1 MHINACFAILLLAIA
16 LAQAG
21 PAPKTVEKK
30 SLAEDTKLETRKA
43 DLKIEEAGEEKD
55 RAKKSATTFCVQI
68 KPGSTEAIQ
77 VPCKDNQAVAQR
89 MPFTIQSQ
97 SVPQQIQAMNFVQ
110 PVAQVAQVPQAN
122 ILVPQPLL
130 PAFNTLQIVQPATP
144 PCMQSAP
151 AVNIIQSIPQSNIVQ
166 HIPKPKP
173 KPMPTSAPAVEVE
186 TITKAPKPDRIEQAP
201 EPLPEPQETLTVL
214 PYAPAC
220 QDQLITIPSSS
231 LVLMT
236 EPELAQLATI
246 IQVPSSCNNPLHGV
260 ISPCSCQSNLAVLNE
275 PSVESMSMNMLP
287 AMSYSS
293 PYARSAAMTRYPAS
307 IGQRVLTQQRPA
319 PQARHHTHI
328 DVQVPGFGYYS
339 GHHGHHGHY
348 KVYPNM
354 YINAAGSAGSAP
366 VQSPIQ
372 SPIPSVEGSNSPKG
386 VTINAYPQNIGAITS
401 MVQTAYRSSDNT
413 LRSGENASNNP
424 VASGATYLQQTNKA
438 PREIDPKQLAPEK
451 VEEIEAEK
459 GQAFLVDGRRNARS
473 NKEEAKDKKSVSATS

>member
-1 MHINACFAILLLAIA
+1 MHINACFAVLLLAIA

-21 PAPKTVEKK
+21 PAPKTIEKK

-68 KPGSTEAIQ
+68 KPGSAEAIQ
-77 VPCKDNQAVAQR
+77 V
-89 MPFTIQSQ
+89 Q
-97 SVPQQIQAMNFVQ
+97 SVPQQIQAMNLVQ

-122 ILVPQPLL
+122 ILVPQPVL
-130 PAFNTLQIVQPATP
+130 PAFNTLQIVQPATA

-151 AVNIIQSIPQSNIVQ
+151 AVNIIQSIPQSNIIQ

-173 KPMPTSAPAVEVE
+173 KPMPTSAPAVEIE
-186 TITKAPKPDRIEQAP
+186 TTTEAPKPDRIELAP
-201 EPLPEPQETLTVL
+201 EPLPKPQETLTVL

-236 EPELAQLATI
+236 EPERAQLATI
-246 IQVPSSCNNPLHGV
+246 IQVPSSCNNPLHGF
-260 ISPCSCQSNLAVLNE
+260 ISPCSCQSNVAVLNE
-275 PSVESMSMNMLP
+275 PSVESMSMKMLP

-307 IGQRVLTQQRPA
+307 MGQRVITQQRPA
-319 PQARHHTHI
+319 PQARTHTHI

-348 KVYPNM
+348 KAYPNM
-354 YINAAGSAGSAP
+354 YINAAGSAP
-366 VQSPIQ
+366 VQSPT
-372 SPIPSVEGSNSPKG
+372 PSVEGSNSPKG

-424 VASGATYLQQTNKA
+424 VASGATYLQQANKA